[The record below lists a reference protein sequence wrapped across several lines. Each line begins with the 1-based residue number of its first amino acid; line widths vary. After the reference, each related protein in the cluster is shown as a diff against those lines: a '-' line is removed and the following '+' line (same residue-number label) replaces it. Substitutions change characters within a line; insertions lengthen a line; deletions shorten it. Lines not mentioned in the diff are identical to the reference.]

1 VDEQSVV
8 GQMEKVI
15 EQKPTV
21 GIIGGKGQLGEWCGD
36 LFRAKGYQVLVA
48 DQATELTNLELVAQ
62 ASIVVVTVPIGV
74 TGAVLREISGAL
86 RAEQLV
92 VDLTSVKTPFVSLME
107 ESEAE
112 VLSLHPMFAPS
123 LSSQGGQSCI
133 VCEVR
138 PRELTSL
145 FLDLLREEGIR
156 LVSMTPE
163 AHDRMMAVVQG
174 LTHFQA
180 IAAAHCM
187 SELNFDTGVSLE
199 SSSPVYRLR
208 LAMIGRILAQNP
220 RLYAEIQI
228 FNPFVRKVLEQL
240 QRSHERLMAFII
252 AQDVEGFTAEFSRV
266 RDTLGSF
273 STESLQELSRVV

>member
-1 VDEQSVV
+1 
-8 GQMEKVI
+8 M
-15 EQKPTV
+15 EQKLTV
-21 GIIGGKGQLGEWCGD
+21 GIIGGKGQLGRWCED
-36 LFRAKGYQVLVA
+36 LFRTRGDHVLVA
-48 DQATELTNLELVAQ
+48 DRDTELSNLELVAQ

-74 TGAVLREISGAL
+74 TGAVLREIGGAL
-86 RAEQLV
+86 GAEQLV
-92 VDLTSVKTPFVSLME
+92 VDLTSVKTPFVPLME
-107 ESEAE
+107 ASKAE

-123 LSSQGGQSCI
+123 LSSKGGQSCI

-138 PRELTSL
+138 PRALTQV
-145 FLDLLREEGIR
+145 FLEVLRDEGIR
-156 LVSMTPE
+156 LVCMTPE

-187 SELNFDTGVSLE
+187 AELDFHPGASLE

-240 QRSHERLMAFII
+240 QRSHDRLMGYIVAE
-252 AQDVEGFTAEFSRV
+252 DVEGFTAEFSRV

-273 STESLQELSRVV
+273 STDSLQELSRVV

>member
-1 VDEQSVV
+1 MAGV
-8 GQMEKVI
+8 M
-15 EQKPTV
+15 EQKLTV
-21 GIIGGKGQLGEWCGD
+21 GILGGKGQLGGWCAD
-36 LFRAKGYQVLVA
+36 LFRTRGYNVLVA
-48 DQATELTNLELVAQ
+48 DRDTALTNLELVAQ

-74 TGAVLREISGAL
+74 TGAVLREIGGAL
-86 RAEQLV
+86 RADQLV

-107 ESEAE
+107 ASKAE

-123 LSSQGGQSCI
+123 LSSKDGQSCI

-138 PRELTSL
+138 PRGLSPQ
-145 FLDLLREEGIR
+145 FLDVLRDEGIR

-187 SELNFDTGVSLE
+187 SELNFDTGASLE

-208 LAMIGRILAQNP
+208 LAMIGRILVQNP

-240 QRSHERLMAFII
+240 QRSHDRLMGYILAE
-252 AQDVEGFTAEFSRV
+252 DVDGFAAEFSRV